1 LAFSLCF
8 AEFNIKHPMKLKQ
21 RIRKCLGLMLLL
33 SVFSTT
39 VAVSQTPVSYTTP
52 TIGIGARAAALGDA
66 YTADTQDASSLYWN
80 PATLVFLQKP
90 SVVVNHREDWETKA
104 MDEDVAIP
112 VLMGDDGI
120 ALGASVSHL
129 GYVQDSPQ
137 GSAFRFLQYSFDVAY
152 ARAITHQLGLG
163 LTIGGSYGKTETSG
177 LWAASA
183 SFGLL
188 YSPSPG
194 LTYGIAYQSVGWMI
208 GYSFDSTSTALHR
221 ENEIQSLQMGV
232 TLRFPHSPSKPSL
245 FTLTAVNEKNFRDHA
260 LGYKAGLELFPIRF
274 VGLRIGYHVNKTRAA
289 ARYGVGLRLDWLQL
303 DYAISPSRQDDRFHQ
318 LSLSIAFWT

>member
-1 LAFSLCF
+1 LKST
-8 AEFNIKHPMKLKQ
+8 IKHQMKLKQ
-21 RIRKCLGLMLLL
+21 RNWKCLELMLL

-39 VAVSQTPVSYTTP
+39 LAVSQTTVSYTTP
-52 TIGIGARAAALGDA
+52 TLGIGARAAALGDA
-66 YTADTQDASSLYWN
+66 YTADTQDASSIYWN

-90 SVVVNHREDWETKA
+90 FVVLNHREDQESNA
-104 MDEDVAIP
+104 MNEEVAVP
-112 VLMGDDGI
+112 LLMGVNGI

-129 GYVQDSPQ
+129 GYVKDSPI
-137 GSAFRFLQYSFDVAY
+137 GSAFRFLQYGFDVAY
-152 ARAITHQLGLG
+152 ARAIIPRLSLGMS
-163 LTIGGSYGKTETSG
+163 IGGSYGKTETSG

-188 YSPSPG
+188 YSPTPG
-194 LTYGIAYQSVGWMI
+194 LSYGIAYQSVGWKI
-208 GYSFDSTSTALHR
+208 RYSFDSTSTTLHK

-260 LGYKAGLELFPIRF
+260 LGYKAGLEIFPIRF
-274 VGLRIGYHVNKTRAA
+274 IGFRVGYHVDRTRAA
-289 ARYGVGLRLDWLQL
+289 ARYGAGLRLDWLQL

-318 LSLSIAFWT
+318 ISLSVAFWK